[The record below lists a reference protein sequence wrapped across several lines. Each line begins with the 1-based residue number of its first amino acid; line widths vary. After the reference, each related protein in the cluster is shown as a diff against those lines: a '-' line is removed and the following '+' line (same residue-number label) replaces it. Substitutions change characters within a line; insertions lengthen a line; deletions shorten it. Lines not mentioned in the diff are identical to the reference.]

1 MIFAGDFAQLAPV
14 TGTPLYS
21 RSVGTQKK
29 FKTSLKDQEEAIGMA
44 LWHLTTVVVMLT
56 KNMRQKAQ
64 TPDDDQLRKTLENMR
79 YKSCTDVDIAY
90 LKMRVAGR
98 GLNSPKLAQKECRNV
113 PVITAHNLQKDHI
126 NLMGAH
132 RFARETGQQITSF
145 YLVDSFRGGTTQDM
159 TLKAARA
166 RNKKVVDGKHFSNCI
181 PPEQQEIIWSLEPKY
196 TNHKAGRL
204 DLCVVTECCMTN
216 SANTVVVGWSADG
229 DLANRPTLNTLFVE
243 LLEGLPLNVVP
254 LVKRSDPVEV
264 VLLNGNHLCITRKQ
278 VPVLSQGQNRD
289 RNPVD
294 LQNCA
299 TYRGFYVAL
308 SRSTMSDGLIILSD
322 FQKTHIR
329 YKAAE
334 LEILSEITRLR
345 HEGQLPDHIN
355 GHHRNTLIRQYQL
368 WKGQY
373 RSGYKSDY

>member
-1 MIFAGDFAQLAPV
+1 CHALHMPEERFGGLNMIFAGDFAQLAPV

-204 DLCVVTECCMTN
+204 DLCVGMPIMLRYNEVTECCMTN

-243 LLEGLPLNVVP
+243 LVNPTRNVQLEGLPLNVVP

-278 VPVLSQGQNRD
+278 VPVLLNFAVTDYRSQGQNRD

-322 FQKTHIR
+322 F
-329 YKAAE
+329 
-334 LEILSEITRLR
+334 
-345 HEGQLPDHIN
+345 
-355 GHHRNTLIRQYQL
+355 
-368 WKGQY
+368 
-373 RSGYKSDY
+373 